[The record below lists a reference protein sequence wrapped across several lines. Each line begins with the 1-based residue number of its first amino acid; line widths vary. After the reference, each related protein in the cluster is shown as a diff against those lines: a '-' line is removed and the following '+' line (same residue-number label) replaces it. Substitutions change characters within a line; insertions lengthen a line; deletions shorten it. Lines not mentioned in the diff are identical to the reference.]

1 MRKNDL
7 TKMSKAISQ
16 LIEVHDTLLNDLESN
31 SRLFSD
37 ARGCK
42 KHSDLPERIISLKQD
57 GLKNAHIAKEL
68 EVSPQYV
75 GQILRRQAED
85 VQSDFFK
92 KGSNHNNLVTSLK
105 KINGKIF

>member
-37 ARGCK
+37 ARGRK
-42 KHSDLPERIISLKQD
+42 KHSDLPERIIS
-57 GLKNAHIAKEL
+57 
-68 EVSPQYV
+68 
-75 GQILRRQAED
+75 
-85 VQSDFFK
+85 
-92 KGSNHNNLVTSLK
+92 
-105 KINGKIF
+105 